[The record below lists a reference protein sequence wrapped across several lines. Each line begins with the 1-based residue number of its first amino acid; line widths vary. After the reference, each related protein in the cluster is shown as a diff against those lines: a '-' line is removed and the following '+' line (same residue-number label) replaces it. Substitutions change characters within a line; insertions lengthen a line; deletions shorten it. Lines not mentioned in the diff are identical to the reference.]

1 MYFQATIV
9 TEDRVNEFSFHLTQK
24 KDAPLEDK
32 PWQLGVR
39 SKNPSDHVWHLKVKV
54 DPPIFLVNNQKF
66 EQITNNYEI
75 PKKVSDK
82 AVVDYE
88 LLLMG
93 KAAASGYSS
102 ANKASDVSLETSKAQ
117 PSPKKAS

>member
-1 MYFQATIV
+1 M
-9 TEDRVNEFSFHLTQK
+9 NEFTFHLTQK
-24 KDAPLEDK
+24 KDAQSEDK

-54 DPPIFLVNNQKF
+54 DPPMFLVNNQKF
-66 EQITNNYEI
+66 EQVTNNYEFPRKI
-75 PKKVSDK
+75 SDK
-82 AVVDYE
+82 PVVDYE

-93 KAAASGYSS
+93 KTAASGYNTSTMKTLDPTAEPK
-102 ANKASDVSLETSKAQ
+102 AN

>member
-1 MYFQATIV
+1 M
-9 TEDRVNEFSFHLTQK
+9 NEFSFHLTQK
-24 KDAPLEDK
+24 KDSPLEDK

-39 SKNPSDHVWHLKVKV
+39 SKNPSDHIWHLKVKV

-66 EQITNNYEI
+66 EQATKNFEI

-93 KAAASGYSS
+93 KAAASGFSS
-102 ANKASDVSLETSKAQ
+102 ASKTLDANAETTKAQ